1 MEEKEL
7 EIKTEEYFNDDL
19 KKEVA
24 INLGIKVEQ
33 VDTVL
38 SMLKEGNTVPFIARY
53 RKEQTGALDE
63 NQIREIQTQYEYG
76 LALLKRKEQVIRLI
90 DEKGML
96 TEELKE
102 KIEKSQKLVEVED
115 LYRPYKEKKKTKAT
129 EAIALGLEPLAKEL
143 LAFPTKGSLEN
154 IVNKYVNEEKNITF
168 DSAIQGAKY
177 IIAEMISDNANYR
190 KSIRTECYR
199 TGLIVTKK
207 KKKAED
213 PIFQMYYDYT
223 LEVKK
228 LKSHN
233 ILAINRGE
241 DKDVLNVSI
250 AIDNDKTINY
260 LNSKVIKN
268 EESFATPIVKD
279 AIVDSFNRL
288 IFPSIEREVRSELT
302 ESAEDKAIEV
312 FSVNLRNLLL
322 QPPMKGKM
330 VLGVDPAFRTGLI
343 VTKKKK
349 KADDPTFQMYYDYTL
364 EVKKLKSHNILAI
377 NRGEDKDVLS
387 VSITIDNDRTINYL
401 NSKVIKNE
409 ESFATPIV
417 KDAIVDS
424 FNRLIF
430 PSIER
435 EVRSE
440 LTESAEDK
448 AIEVFSVN
456 LRNLLLQPPMK
467 GKMVLGV
474 DPAFR
479 TGCKIAV
486 VDKVGKV
493 LDKTVIYQNQKFEG
507 EHVPEAR
514 ILEAKKKVTDFIIK
528 YDIELIAIGNGTAS
542 RETEMFIQDVLKNL
556 SSRRVFYAIVNEA
569 GASVYSASAL
579 AQEEF
584 PTYSVEERSAVSIA
598 RRLQDPLSEL
608 VKIDPK
614 SIGVGQYQH
623 DVTQSKLG
631 DSLDFVVS
639 TAVNQVGVN
648 INTASKS
655 LLGYVSG
662 INKGIAE
669 NIVKYREE
677 NGEFKNRE
685 QIKNVPKLGPKAFEQ
700 AVGFLRLPES
710 TEVLD
715 STSIH
720 PESYKLAKALIK
732 ELGIEKLGSEDTKKI
747 VEKADINALIA
758 KYGKENEYTI
768 KDILDAFIAP
778 QRDPRDELDKP
789 LLRCEALRIEDLK
802 IGQELQGVVR
812 NVVDFGVFVDCGVHE
827 DGLVHISKISKNYI
841 KHPSEV
847 LSVGDVVKV
856 WVLDV
861 DLVRHKVSL
870 TMLHD

>member
-7 EIKTEEYFNDDL
+7 EVKSEEYFNEDL

-24 INLGIKVEQ
+24 INLGIKIEQ
-33 VDTVL
+33 VNTVL

-63 NQIREIQTQYEYG
+63 NQIREIETQYEYG

-96 TEELKE
+96 TDELKE

-199 TGLIVTKK
+199 TGKIVTKK
-207 KKKAED
+207 KKKADD
-213 PIFQMYYDYT
+213 PTFQMYYDYR

-241 DKDVLNVSI
+241 DKDVLSVSI
-250 AIDNDKTINY
+250 EIDNDKTINY

-302 ESAEDKAIEV
+302 ESAE
-312 FSVNLRNLLL
+312 N
-322 QPPMKGKM
+322 
-330 VLGVDPAFRTGLI
+330 
-343 VTKKKK
+343 
-349 KADDPTFQMYYDYTL
+349 
-364 EVKKLKSHNILAI
+364 
-377 NRGEDKDVLS
+377 
-387 VSITIDNDRTINYL
+387 
-401 NSKVIKNE
+401 
-409 ESFATPIV
+409 
-417 KDAIVDS
+417 
-424 FNRLIF
+424 
-430 PSIER
+430 
-435 EVRSE
+435 
-440 LTESAEDK
+440 K

-493 LDKTVIYQNQKFEG
+493 LAKTVIYQNQKFEG
-507 EHVPEAR
+507 EKVPQER
-514 ILEAKKKVTDFIIK
+514 ILDAKKKVSDFIIK
-528 YDIELIAIGNGTAS
+528 YNIELIAIGNGTAS
-542 RETEMFIQDVLKNL
+542 RETEEFIQSVLRELNGRK
-556 SSRRVFYAIVNEA
+556 VFYAIVNEA

-623 DVTQSKLG
+623 DVTQSKLS

-720 PESYKLAKALIK
+720 PESYKLAKQLIK
-732 ELGIEKLGSEDTKKI
+732 ELGIEKLGTEDTKKI
-747 VEKADINALIA
+747 VEKADIEALIA

>member
-1 MEEKEL
+1 MEEKEIVI
-7 EIKTEEYFNDDL
+7 ESSEYFNDDL

-24 INLGIKVEQ
+24 NNLGIKLEQ
-33 VDTVL
+33 VNTVL
-38 SMLKEGNTVPFIARY
+38 DMLKEGCTVPFIARY

-96 TEELKE
+96 TDELKE

-190 KSIRTECYR
+190 KSIRNECFKN
-199 TGLIVTKK
+199 GIIVTKK
-207 KKKAED
+207 KKKADD
-213 PIFQMYYDYT
+213 PTFQMYYEYQLDI
-223 LEVKK
+223 KK

-241 DKDVLNVSI
+241 DKDVLSVSI
-250 AIDNDKTINY
+250 EIDSERTINY
-260 LNSKVIKN
+260 LNSKIIKN

-288 IFPSIEREVRSELT
+288 IYPSIEREVRSELT
-302 ESAEDKAIEV
+302 ENAEDKAI
-312 FSVNLRNLLL
+312 
-322 QPPMKGKM
+322 
-330 VLGVDPAFRTGLI
+330 D
-343 VTKKKK
+343 
-349 KADDPTFQMYYDYTL
+349 
-364 EVKKLKSHNILAI
+364 
-377 NRGEDKDVLS
+377 
-387 VSITIDNDRTINYL
+387 
-401 NSKVIKNE
+401 
-409 ESFATPIV
+409 
-417 KDAIVDS
+417 
-424 FNRLIF
+424 
-430 PSIER
+430 
-435 EVRSE
+435 
-440 LTESAEDK
+440 
-448 AIEVFSVN
+448 VFSVN

-493 LDKTVIYQNQKFEG
+493 LDKSVIYQNQKFEG
-507 EHVPEAR
+507 EKVPESR

-542 RETEMFIQDVLKNL
+542 RETEMFIQEVLKNL
-556 SSRRVFYAIVNEA
+556 NGRRVFYAIVNEA
-569 GASVYSASAL
+569 GASVYSASSL

-648 INTASKS
+648 VNTASKS

-662 INKGIAE
+662 INKAIAE
-669 NIVKYREE
+669 NIVKFREE

-685 QIKNVPKLGPKAFEQ
+685 QIKKVPKLGPKAFEQ

-720 PESYKLAKALIK
+720 PESYVLAKAIMK
-732 ELGIEKLGSEDTKKI
+732 DLGINKLGTDETKEI
-747 VEKADINALIA
+747 VSKADKDAIIK

-768 KDILDAFIAP
+768 SDILDAFVAP

-802 IGQELQGVVR
+802 VGQELVGVVR
-812 NVVDFGVFVDCGVHE
+812 NVVDFGAFVDCGVHE

-870 TMLHD
+870 TMLHE

>member
-19 KKEVA
+19 KKDVA
-24 INLGIKVEQ
+24 INLGIKIEQ
-33 VDTVL
+33 VETVL

-154 IVNKYVNEEKNITF
+154 IVNKYVNAEKNITF

-250 AIDNDKTINY
+250 VIDNDKTINY

-288 IFPSIEREVRSELT
+288 IFHSIEREVRSELT
-302 ESAEDKAIEV
+302 ESAE
-312 FSVNLRNLLL
+312 N
-322 QPPMKGKM
+322 
-330 VLGVDPAFRTGLI
+330 
-343 VTKKKK
+343 
-349 KADDPTFQMYYDYTL
+349 
-364 EVKKLKSHNILAI
+364 
-377 NRGEDKDVLS
+377 
-387 VSITIDNDRTINYL
+387 
-401 NSKVIKNE
+401 
-409 ESFATPIV
+409 
-417 KDAIVDS
+417 
-424 FNRLIF
+424 
-430 PSIER
+430 
-435 EVRSE
+435 
-440 LTESAEDK
+440 K

-493 LDKTVIYQNQKFEG
+493 LAKTVIYQNQKFEG
-507 EHVPEAR
+507 EKVPQER
-514 ILEAKKKVTDFIIK
+514 ILDARKKVTDFIIK

-542 RETEMFIQDVLKNL
+542 RETEEFIQDILRNL
-556 SSRRVFYAIVNEA
+556 NGRRVFYAIVNEA

-623 DVTQSKLG
+623 DVTQSKLS

-715 STSIH
+715 TTSIH
-720 PESYKLAKALIK
+720 PESYKLAKSIIK
-732 ELGIEKLGSEDTKKI
+732 ELGIDKLGTEDTKKI
-747 VEKADINALIA
+747 VEKADIEALIA

-768 KDILDAFIAP
+768 KDILDALVAP

>member
-1 MEEKEL
+1 MEEKEIVI
-7 EIKTEEYFNDDL
+7 ESAEYFDDDL

-24 INLGIKVEQ
+24 STLNIKIEQ
-33 VDTVL
+33 VNTVL
-38 SMLKEGNTVPFIARY
+38 AMLKEGDTVPFIARY

-76 LALLKRKEQVIRLI
+76 LSLLKRKEQVIRLI

-96 TEELKE
+96 TEELKQ
-102 KIEKSQKLVEVED
+102 KIEQSKKLVEVED
-115 LYRPYKEKKKTKAT
+115 LYRPFKEKKKTKAT

-154 IVNKYVNEEKNITF
+154 LVNKYINEEKNITF

-177 IIAEMISDNANYR
+177 IIAEYISDNANYR
-190 KSIRTECYR
+190 KSIRMECYK
-199 TGLIVTKK
+199 TG
-207 KKKAED
+207 
-213 PIFQMYYDYT
+213 
-223 LEVKK
+223 
-228 LKSHN
+228 
-233 ILAINRGE
+233 R
-241 DKDVLNVSI
+241 
-250 AIDNDKTINY
+250 
-260 LNSKVIKN
+260 
-268 EESFATPIVKD
+268 
-279 AIVDSFNRL
+279 
-288 IFPSIEREVRSELT
+288 
-302 ESAEDKAIEV
+302 
-312 FSVNLRNLLL
+312 
-322 QPPMKGKM
+322 
-330 VLGVDPAFRTGLI
+330 I

-349 KADDPTFQMYYDYTL
+349 KADDPTFQMYYDYSL

-387 VSITIDNDRTINYL
+387 VSIEIDNDRTINYL

-440 LTESAEDK
+440 LTEGAEDK

-493 LDKTVIYQNQKFEG
+493 LDKSVIYQNQKFEG
-507 EHVPEAR
+507 EKVPEAR
-514 ILEAKKKVTDFIIK
+514 ILEAKKKVTEFITK

-542 RETEMFIQDVLKNL
+542 RETEMFIQDVLKNIN
-556 SSRRVFYAIVNEA
+556 SKRVFYAIVNEA
-569 GASVYSASAL
+569 GASVYSASSL

-648 INTASKS
+648 VNTASKS

-685 QIKNVPKLGPKAFEQ
+685 QIKKVPKLGPKAFEQ

-720 PESYKLAKALIK
+720 PESYKLAKSIMK
-732 ELGIEKLGSEDTKKI
+732 DLGITKLGTEETKAI
-747 VEKADINALIA
+747 VEKADVDSIIN

-802 IGQELQGVVR
+802 IGQELVGVVR

-870 TMLHD
+870 TMLHE

>member
-1 MEEKEL
+1 MEEKNI
-7 EIKTEEYFNDDL
+7 EIKVEEFFNDDL

-24 INLGIKVEQ
+24 ANLNIKVEQ
-33 VDTVL
+33 VNTVL

-76 LALLKRKEQVIRLI
+76 EALLKRKEQVIRLI

-96 TEELKE
+96 TDELKT
-102 KIEKSQKLVEVED
+102 KIEQSRKLVEVED
-115 LYRPYKEKKKTKAT
+115 LYRPFKEKKKTKAT

-190 KSIRTECYR
+190 KSIRTECHR
-199 TGLIVTKK
+199 TG
-207 KKKAED
+207 
-213 PIFQMYYDYT
+213 
-223 LEVKK
+223 
-228 LKSHN
+228 N
-233 ILAINRGE
+233 
-241 DKDVLNVSI
+241 
-250 AIDNDKTINY
+250 
-260 LNSKVIKN
+260 
-268 EESFATPIVKD
+268 
-279 AIVDSFNRL
+279 
-288 IFPSIEREVRSELT
+288 
-302 ESAEDKAIEV
+302 
-312 FSVNLRNLLL
+312 
-322 QPPMKGKM
+322 
-330 VLGVDPAFRTGLI
+330 I

-387 VSITIDNDRTINYL
+387 VSIEIDNDRTINYL
-401 NSKVIKNE
+401 NSKIIKNE
-409 ESFATPIV
+409 ESFATPII
-417 KDAIVDS
+417 KDAIIDS

-493 LDKTVIYQNQKFEG
+493 LDKTVIYQNQKYEG
-507 EHVPEAR
+507 ENVSPER
-514 ILEAKKKVTDFIIK
+514 ILDAKKKVTNFIIK
-528 YDIELIAIGNGTAS
+528 YNVELIAIGNGTAS
-542 RETEMFIQDVLKNL
+542 RETEEFIQSVLKDLNG
-556 SSRRVFYAIVNEA
+556 RRVFYAIVNEA

-623 DVTQSKLG
+623 DVTQSKLS

-648 INTASKS
+648 VNTASKS

-732 ELGIEKLGSEDTKKI
+732 ELNIEKLGSEETKKI
-747 VEKADINALIA
+747 VEKADVDALIA

-768 KDILDAFIAP
+768 RDILDAFVAP

-789 LLRCEALRIEDLK
+789 LLRCDALRIEDLK
-802 IGQELQGVVR
+802 VGQELVGVVR